1 MAKKDELTWLPPE
14 IEVVR
19 SAAHGVRVHG
29 NARRLTR
36 LDGGKYFAGLL
47 LQVVVYV
54 VVNATLVLQCQ
65 KLKINIISE
74 ILLANSVSKKIANIK
89 RVKTQVISIG
99 TQPAIQR
106 SKPIR
111 NTQLEWDFLQR
122 MRGFLHTLNRGRI
135 CAEENLTPAPGISL

>member
-1 MAKKDELTWLPPE
+1 
-14 IEVVR
+14 VR

-111 NTQLEWDFLQR
+111 NTQLE
-122 MRGFLHTLNRGRI
+122 
-135 CAEENLTPAPGISL
+135 